1 MGGEG
6 KGGGGKVHHGKLQTQ
21 SETFS
26 TRRVWGMGHGGR
38 TWRFR
43 TFGLLSIKPSADY
56 LDTEELNV
64 MQIHLKS
71 RGRREKEQVPSATGF
86 VSPPQPPHHPTPS
99 RFLLRIARL
108 SQQMPRLISALPL
121 AQQLSNKPDISVG
134 LLSVFCVTG
143 RVGVALWDVGWGVG
157 VGTF

>member
-1 MGGEG
+1 MGD
-6 KGGGGKVHHGKLQTQ
+6 
-21 SETFS
+21 
-26 TRRVWGMGHGGR
+26 GGR

-86 VSPPQPPHHPTPS
+86 VSPPPPPTTSPPHP
-99 RFLLRIARL
+99 
-108 SQQMPRLISALPL
+108 LPL
-121 AQQLSNKPDISVG
+121 PVKDSAALAANASVN
-134 LLSVFCVTG
+134 
-143 RVGVALWDVGWGVG
+143 
-157 VGTF
+157 